1 MLPGNPSWPFPLIG
15 TTLVGPLLN
24 APYGD
29 RNHNYTRIDITP
41 LYVGQMKTSVV
52 VYKYLFNL
60 FKRTIRVGGAVEPF
74 AFARTG

>member
-1 MLPGNPSWPFPLIG
+1 M
-15 TTLVGPLLN
+15 GPLLN

-74 AFARTG
+74 AFARSG